1 MAKGVNGSVHSAFR
15 MIHNV
20 YCYLVCRVL
29 VIDDEEGVLNAV
41 RRRLE
46 RSGYK
51 VTTSNRPSDAIELI
65 STAEKAFDVVVTD
78 MSMDNPNSG
87 LDVLSAA
94 FARDLFAEVIVM
106 TAYGNVGNAV
116 ECMRRGAFD
125 YIEKNTP
132 GVDAYEVLTM
142 KIDQAMERRRRD
154 VRTVELWERAARSKE
169 KTAHPH

>member
-1 MAKGVNGSVHSAFR
+1 
-15 MIHNV
+15 
-20 YCYLVCRVL
+20 
-29 VIDDEEGVLNAV
+29 VIDDEEGVLHAV

-46 RSGYK
+46 RGGLK
-51 VTTSNRPSDAIELI
+51 VTTASCA
-65 STAEKAFDVVVTD
+65 AEGINEIASAAKPFDIIVTD

-132 GVDAYEVLTM
+132 GVDAYEILTI
-142 KIDQAMERRRRD
+142 KIDQAMDRRRRD
-154 VRTVELWERAARSKE
+154 IRTVELWERAARSKE
-169 KTAHPH
+169 RTSHVH